1 MIVDYIK
8 LLTPL
13 NSITYN
19 KEEENWAFV
28 DEIDLTP
35 YIEKYDDVYDLMEAV
50 NSDYSE
56 QVKDDPSME
65 GNVFNWIDEW
75 QMSVYILNKYKV
87 RYYETTHFERL

>member
-8 LLTPL
+8 LLTAL
-13 NSITYN
+13 NSTTYD
-19 KEEENWAFV
+19 KEEKNWAFV

-35 YIEKYDDVYDLMEAV
+35 YIDKYDDVYNLMEAV
-50 NSDYSE
+50 NNDYSE

-65 GNVFNWIDEW
+65 GNIFNWIDEW

>member
-35 YIEKYDDVYDLMEAV
+35 YIDKYDDMYDLMEAV
-50 NSDYSE
+50 KNDY
-56 QVKDDPSME
+56 
-65 GNVFNWIDEW
+65 
-75 QMSVYILNKYKV
+75 
-87 RYYETTHFERL
+87 

>member
-8 LLTPL
+8 LLTAL
-13 NSITYN
+13 NSTTYD

-35 YIEKYDDVYDLMEAV
+35 YIDKYDDVYNLMEAV
-50 NSDYSE
+50 NNDYSE